1 VALLLDVVREIR
13 DPLFAHAFCCSSN
26 PIGVVEP
33 MEVVCSMADGRERR
47 L

>member
-1 VALLLDVVREIR
+1 VGLLLDVLREIR
-13 DPLFAHAFCCSSN
+13 DPLIAHAVCCSSN

-33 MEVVCSMADGRERR
+33 MEDVCSMADGRERR